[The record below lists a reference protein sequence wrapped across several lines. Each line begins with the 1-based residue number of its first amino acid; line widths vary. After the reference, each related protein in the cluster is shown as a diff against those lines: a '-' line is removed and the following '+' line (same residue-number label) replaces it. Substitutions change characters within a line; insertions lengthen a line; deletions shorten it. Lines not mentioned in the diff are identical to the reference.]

1 MNDTD
6 RTNKIMKLKGAIASA
21 KSEYDKLSG
30 QLENYTETMKS
41 QFGVSD
47 IKEAKVKLEQ
57 MEDEKIEL
65 SSKLDSLIPSVEE
78 ALSKWM

>member
-6 RTNKIMKLKGAIASA
+6 RTNKIMKLKSAITSA

-57 MEDEKIEL
+57 MENEKIEL